1 MYPNIKLRPIRHD
14 DLSVFESIPGLIGL
28 IRNTSFELT
37 WCTQQFTHIV
47 NTNFDLVGTKLRDI
61 FGPTAAIE
69 REELQV
75 EVVNTQMPVSHLQFC
90 SDIRLQCTVFPL
102 CEASFGHHGVL
113 VIMKESANDAEQDDP
128 NIRLLPTPE
137 LHELKAL
144 SSRELDVLYF
154 ISHGLSTHEIAD
166 KQIRSHKTIENQI
179 NSIHTKLDTH
189 TRAQLVLFG
198 AKRGIH
204 SFSHDQWSKIIVGAK
219 TARKEAV

>member
-1 MYPNIKLRPIRHD
+1 MYPNLKTRPIRLD
-14 DLSVFESIPGLIGL
+14 DLSVFESIPGFIGL
-28 IRNTSFELT
+28 VRNTSFELT
-37 WCTQQFTHIV
+37 WCTQQFTRLV
-47 NTNFDLVGTKLRDI
+47 NTNFNLMGTTLRDI
-61 FGPTAAIE
+61 FGPTAAME

-75 EVVNTQMPVSHLQFC
+75 EVINTQLPVSHLQFC
-90 SDIRLQCTVFPL
+90 SDIRFQCTVFPL

-144 SSRELDVLYF
+144 STRELDVLYF

-179 NSIHTKLDTH
+179 NSIHTKLQTH
-189 TRAQLVLFG
+189 TRPELVVYT
-198 AKRGIH
+198 AKCGIQ
-204 SFSHDQWSKIIVGAK
+204 SFTYKQWSRIIVGAK
-219 TARKEAV
+219 AARKEAV